1 MHKFDTIIMG
11 VLNITPDSFSDGGQ
25 YIGID
30 KAISRAQ
37 KMIEQGADII
47 DIGGESTRPGS
58 SAASVS
64 EELDR
69 VIPIIKEL
77 SSVSNVTI
85 SVDTSKPEVME
96 QAVSAGA
103 SIINDVCAL
112 SEDGAISIASSLGVK
127 VCLMH
132 MQGKP
137 RDMQINPTYNDVVGD
152 IKEFFVNRIDTC
164 ISAGINRDNIIIDPG
179 FGFGKTLDHN
189 LEILRRLAEFNSIKL
204 PVMVGMSRKSMIGS
218 LLGERVVDDRVMG
231 SAAAA
236 MIAVQNGA
244 SIVRVHDVME
254 TKDALSVLHRVDQL
268 KG

>member
-1 MHKFDTIIMG
+1 
-11 VLNITPDSFSDGGQ
+11 
-25 YIGID
+25 
-30 KAISRAQ
+30 
-37 KMIEQGADII
+37 
-47 DIGGESTRPGS
+47 
-58 SAASVS
+58 
-64 EELDR
+64 
-69 VIPIIKEL
+69 
-77 SSVSNVTI
+77 
-85 SVDTSKPEVME
+85 
-96 QAVSAGA
+96 
-103 SIINDVCAL
+103 
-112 SEDGAISIASSLGVK
+112 
-127 VCLMH
+127 
-132 MQGKP
+132 
-137 RDMQINPTYNDVVGD
+137 MQINPTYNDVVGD